1 MSKNGRNGEFMEK
14 FSEILKD
21 LIDEKGLSLR
31 KLAKESGVSAV
42 QYGRYLKD
50 TYPTVLVATK
60 IAKYFCV
67 SLDYLFGITDTISTK
82 TLGDANPTL
91 FLPRYYEALKSAN
104 ITHWKLSQKTDLS
117 ESALRRWRS
126 GDTPSMESLV
136 IIALNLSSSIDYL
149 VGRE

>member
-1 MSKNGRNGEFMEK
+1 MEK

-21 LIDEKGLSLR
+21 LIDERGLSLR

-42 QYGRYLKD
+42 QYGRYLKG

-67 SLDYLFGITDTISTK
+67 SLDYLFGITDTLSTK
-82 TLGDANPTL
+82 ELGDTNLSL
-91 FLPRYYEALKSAN
+91 FLPRYYEALRNSN

-126 GDTPSMESLV
+126 GDTPSMESL
-136 IIALNLSSSIDYL
+136 IIIVLNLSSSIDYL